1 MYTPAKFLQ
10 VADLATGLA
19 REWVV
24 RHVDIPEGSKSLLAF
39 RISLG
44 HLHQDSEVL
53 DLVLVKQQVPQFGHA
68 RERGEVS
75 DRVLAEV
82 KRGEVGQFL
91 KVRELQFTSWNA
103 TWPRFTTMSGCR
115 GRPQGK
121 TFNPQGNVTL
131 AGRQFTPLRLAVA
144 TGQE

>member
-53 DLVLVKQQVPQFGHA
+53 DLAHAVDEARRGPAMSVEEALAMIDGFGETRH
-68 RERGEVS
+68 
-75 DRVLAEV
+75 
-82 KRGEVGQFL
+82 
-91 KVRELQFTSWNA
+91 
-103 TWPRFTTMSGCR
+103 
-115 GRPQGK
+115 
-121 TFNPQGNVTL
+121 
-131 AGRQFTPLRLAVA
+131 
-144 TGQE
+144 